1 VKPGAWMLALA
12 LAACS
17 GPKPGDVPSIRYGV
31 DPCAR
36 CGMAVGEERF
46 ASGYVDGAG
55 RSVVFDDVGEF
66 LQAMAADPSRE
77 PASYVHDAV
86 EGRWLRAGGA
96 YFVRVPGLATPMG
109 TGWAAFAS
117 EPQARSFGAG
127 FGVKDAPLPL
137 SDAVR
142 AVSGTPKA
150 K

>member
-1 VKPGAWMLALA
+1 MKSWAAVLILG

-66 LQAMAADPSRE
+66 LRAMAAEPSLE

-86 EGRWLRAGGA
+86 EGRWLRADGA

-109 TGWAAFAS
+109 TGYAAFAS
-117 EPQARSFGAG
+117 EAQARSFGAG
-127 FGVKDAPLPL
+127 FGAKDAPMTLTQAAA
-137 SDAVR
+137 S
-142 AVSGTPKA
+142 A